1 MKKSKVFYICRS
13 ESYNIGNAVFTIYK
27 FSRRN
32 MDFLSIVKVG
42 LMFNKDGNF
51 TAQFENTLERYGIKH
66 VDRYHCEHDK
76 MFNIMSNELHLNL
89 IQINDKKI
97 VDFIKEK
104 AAEIWKEKVKDAV
117 EVLRKNK
124 AISK

>member
-32 MDFLSIVKVG
+32 MNFLSIVKVG
-42 LMFNKDGNF
+42 LMFNKEGNF
-51 TAQFENTLERYGIKH
+51 TAQFENAFKRYGIKH
-66 VDRYHCEHDK
+66 VDIYHCEHDK
-76 MFNIMSNELHLNL
+76 IFGIMSSGLRLNM

-97 VDFIKEK
+97 VDFIHEK
-104 AAEIWKEKVKDAV
+104 AAEIWQERVKYAV

-124 AISK
+124 VISK